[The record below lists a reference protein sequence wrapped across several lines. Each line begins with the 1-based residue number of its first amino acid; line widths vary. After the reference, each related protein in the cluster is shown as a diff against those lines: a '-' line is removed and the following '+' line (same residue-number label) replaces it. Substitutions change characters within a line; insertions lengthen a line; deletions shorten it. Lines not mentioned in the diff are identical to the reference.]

1 MAKRVEKQ
9 ADKTED
15 VNLQPFMCLM
25 VVLVPILLLQAEFA
39 KISIIDINLPKGR
52 GSQTQKTVK
61 QRPKEDEEK
70 LLLTAI
76 ITDSVLTLGAKGGFL
91 PSLFYKEYHHYITK
105 DDGIELTVSYDP
117 SDPEPPKHPKTG
129 RPLEIYER
137 YDIYLYACDEGYQ
150 DVKKTLYTQYGEMV
164 TDLDG
169 VPIEQVQPGDSVYAL
184 STPRRLI
191 IVSNPAEFELKPMS
205 VYDQLKNRL
214 SKVKERFKDAEDGED
229 IIIAAEN
236 QVLYDKII
244 QIMDAAREAEFP
256 NISIAKLRA

>member
-1 MAKRVEKQ
+1 MAIKAEKQ

-39 KISIIDINLPKGR
+39 KISIIDINLPQGR

-61 QRPKEDEEK
+61 KRKQEEENK

-91 PSLFYKEYHHYITK
+91 PSLFYQEYHKYITK
-105 DDGIELTVSYDP
+105 DDGTELTVKYDP
-117 SDPEPPKHPKTG
+117 SDPEAPKHPKTG

-137 YDIYLYACDEGYQ
+137 YDIFLYACDETYQ
-150 DVKKTLYTQYGEMV
+150 NLKKTLYTQYGEML

-169 VPIEQVQPGDSVYAL
+169 LPVDQVQPGDSVYAL

-191 IVSNPAEFELKPMS
+191 IVSNPSEYELRPMS
-205 VYDQLKNRL
+205 VYDQLRNRL
-214 SKVKERFKDAEDGED
+214 TKVKERFKDADDAED

-236 QVLYDKII
+236 QVLYDKIV